1 MEDGEREGK
10 SRTSSRA
17 GEELVRAGD
26 ELDAPRDCSSSF
38 VVLVGVSGAEVV
50 LTELRGGDAMAWS
63 FPSAAIGNLP
73 ILVSSQPPVL
83 RRLLSSGQ
91 T

>member
-1 MEDGEREGK
+1 MEDGEREGR
-10 SRTSSRA
+10 SRTLSRA

-26 ELDAPRDCSSSF
+26 ELDAPRVCCSSF

-50 LTELRGGDAMAWS
+50 LTELRGGDAVAWS

-73 ILVSSQPPVL
+73 N
-83 RRLLSSGQ
+83 
-91 T
+91 

>member
-1 MEDGEREGK
+1 MSRE
-10 SRTSSRA
+10 
-17 GEELVRAGD
+17 GEELEGAGAG
-26 ELDAPRDCSSSF
+26 LDAPRVCCSSF
-38 VVLVGVSGAEVV
+38 VVLVEVCGAGVV
-50 LTELRGGDAMAWS
+50 LTELRGGDAVAWS